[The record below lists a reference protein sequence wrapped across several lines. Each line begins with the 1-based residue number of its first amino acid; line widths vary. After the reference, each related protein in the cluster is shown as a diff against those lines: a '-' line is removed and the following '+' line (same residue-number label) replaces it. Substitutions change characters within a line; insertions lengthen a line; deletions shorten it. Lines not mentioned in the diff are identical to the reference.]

1 MSPVR
6 RPHVLHAM
14 PNPPLRNPGTDSDS
28 RDWWWVFDPRL
39 SLRAAAALFFGL
51 VAVAFTVLVASLAG
65 RSLRQSLE
73 RQLGGHFETLAG
85 QMSDKLDRT
94 IYERYRTLQLAA
106 SLAPLRATDATSTD
120 RRRVL
125 TALQESTPDFAWIG
139 FVDPTGRIDTATAGL
154 GEGSSAEARP
164 WFRGAREQAYAG
176 NLREAPEIA
185 AAAAPAGEGDVSRR
199 VLDLAVPV
207 TGADGQFAGVLAA
220 HLRWGW
226 AREVQLSVVPE
237 AARRERLGV
246 TVYSAAGDALLD
258 SGGSGWTRPPDAPAV
273 PDRRKFRGNL
283 IEPTTLGSTY
293 LTGFVRSRGFR
304 EYRGLGWI
312 TAVRQPLDKVFAPA
326 AELQLTIARWG
337 FAFAG
342 IAMTG
347 AWLFAGR
354 VSRRLRSV
362 GTAAGRIQ
370 AGDVLTVLPSGRGEG
385 ELEHMCAALGRMV
398 EDFRTRLK

>member
-14 PNPPLRNPGTDSDS
+14 PNPHLRNPGTDSDS

-106 SLAPLRATDATSTD
+106 TLAPLRATDATSTD

-139 FVDPTGRIDTATAGL
+139 FVDPTGRIDTSTAGL

-237 AARRERLGV
+237 AARRDRLGV

-312 TAVRQPLDKVFAPA
+312 TAVRQPVDKVFAPA

-385 ELEHMCAALGRMV
+385 ELEHMCAALGQMV